1 MHRLRGSRSGFR
13 FSRASCCRFLCRC
26 LLSIVIE
33 SLLNFFRRFGKVNLR
48 YSRTARE
55 HNAIRFDSFYRDVFV
70 LRPVGAQAVRLGGS
84 CSDKD
89 IAPARNWSERGG
101 QAATAYRT
109 IKDSEKTNRVH
120 ANKQPQRRPVE
131 TLAQRFYARDRCAK
145 DRNRQCHGEAKTGRA
160 QLMFVIQCAIRRQ
173 NYHDH
178 EPSTKPRQLGESV
191 SLHWNRM

>member
-1 MHRLRGSRSGFR
+1 MMAELGSARIK
-13 FSRASCCRFLCRC
+13 RAGPGEDITPNPTAAIKSTIPMIFQIHTIGRAFAPCRC
-26 LLSIVIE
+26 TSHATSGAVAPTKI
-33 SLLNFFRRFGKVNLR
+33 SPQPATGANGAGRR
-48 YSRTARE
+48 
-55 HNAIRFDSFYRDVFV
+55 
-70 LRPVGAQAVRLGGS
+70 P
-84 CSDKD
+84 
-89 IAPARNWSERGG
+89 
-101 QAATAYRT
+101 TAYRT

-145 DRNRQCHGEAKTGRA
+145 DRDRQCHGEAKTGRA
-160 QLMFVIQCAIRRQ
+160 QPMFVIQCAIRRQ

>member
-13 FSRASCCRFLCRC
+13 FSRASCCPFLCRC
-26 LLSIVIE
+26 FLSIVIE
-33 SLLNFFRRFGKVNLR
+33 SLLNFFRQFGKVNLR

-109 IKDSEKTNRVH
+109 IKLI
-120 ANKQPQRRPVE
+120 PRRRTVCTPISSHNGARWKPSRNDFMRA
-131 TLAQRFYARDRCAK
+131 TAAQRIAIGSATAR
-145 DRNRQCHGEAKTGRA
+145 
-160 QLMFVIQCAIRRQ
+160 
-173 NYHDH
+173 
-178 EPSTKPRQLGESV
+178 PRQGVPSPC
-191 SLHWNRM
+191 S